1 MSHVVAVEGL
11 DIQGAEQVLS
21 EFDWL
26 DTVNRQDYNPQETD
40 NPHLS
45 WGALFNFHHNINH
58 GNALIAAD
66 VPCTYYRGLYGLK
79 VSTLRVEML
88 L

>member
-45 WGALFNFHHNINH
+45 
-58 GNALIAAD
+58 
-66 VPCTYYRGLYGLK
+66 
-79 VSTLRVEML
+79 LRSIIQFSS
-88 L
+88 